1 MYYNGW
7 GVKRDY
13 KVATKYYNLASQS
26 GHVLAFFNLAEMHAT
41 GTGNNRDGF
50 NQCCGSMTF
59 NGVIHDILVWIRIL
73 LFSSLT
79 FKTSTKN

>member
-41 GTGNNRDGF
+41 GTGRTLT
-50 NQCCGSMTF
+50 SHTF
-59 NGVIHDILVWIRIL
+59 FRVH
-73 LFSSLT
+73 
-79 FKTSTKN
+79 